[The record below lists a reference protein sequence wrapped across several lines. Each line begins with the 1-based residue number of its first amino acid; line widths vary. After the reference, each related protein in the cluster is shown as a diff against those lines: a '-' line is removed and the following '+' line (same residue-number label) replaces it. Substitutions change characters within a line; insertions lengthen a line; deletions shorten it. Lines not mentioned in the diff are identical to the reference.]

1 MKSIQKVREHEM
13 FKKIFEEFA
22 DVLGINTET
31 EKPNEWIELE
41 KVLEAH
47 RKKKEEE
54 ALQSARN
61 SLQARLDLWNAIC
74 KQIEELKQM
83 G

>member
-22 DVLGINTET
+22 DVLGINSET
-31 EKPNEWIELE
+31 EKPKEWIELE
-41 KVLEAH
+41 NILEDQ

-54 ALQSARN
+54 A
-61 SLQARLDLWNAIC
+61 
-74 KQIEELKQM
+74 E
-83 G
+83 

>member
-54 ALQSARN
+54 A
-61 SLQARLDLWNAIC
+61 
-74 KQIEELKQM
+74 E
-83 G
+83 